1 MMSILSNLSGDQFLE
16 LKSEDMTLIHH
27 AAFDGNVDAVGMMT
41 SLPYFKDVVNCNNNE
56 VGYINIK

>member
-1 MMSILSNLSGDQFLE
+1 
-16 LKSEDMTLIHH
+16 MTLIHH

-56 VGYINIK
+56 VGYIIMK